1 MFPCL
6 QGEETDDETA
16 EDDIDVSS
24 IAFKED
30 SLLTS
35 NYREMTTHVKSARLD
50 AVVSAGLGLPRKC
63 VLLLCLWLVI
73 YSSGIGFKMCGNPVR
88 MGTRFA
94 VLPLLWGW
102 VYMNCELMHELGTV
116 HLQVSVD

>member
-1 MFPCL
+1 MCL

-16 EDDIDVSS
+16 DDDTDVSQ

-35 NYREMTTHVKSARLD
+35 NYREMTTRVKSARLD

-63 VLLLCLWLVI
+63 VPLCLWLVI
-73 YSSGIGFKMCGNPVR
+73 YTPYIHCP
-88 MGTRFA
+88 
-94 VLPLLWGW
+94 
-102 VYMNCELMHELGTV
+102 
-116 HLQVSVD
+116 